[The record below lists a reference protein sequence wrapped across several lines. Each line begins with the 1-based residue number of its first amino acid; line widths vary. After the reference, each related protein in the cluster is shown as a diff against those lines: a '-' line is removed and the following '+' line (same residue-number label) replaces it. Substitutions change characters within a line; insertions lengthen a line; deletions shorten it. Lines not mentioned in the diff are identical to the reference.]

1 MKVETGRNTE
11 KFDHVD
17 NTLFAAASTLE
28 ATRAEMARLER
39 SLATKDDMIR
49 DANTSLDSKADGM

>member
-1 MKVETGRNTE
+1 MKAEAGRATE

-17 NTLFAAASTLE
+17 NTLLAAASTLE

-39 SLATKDDMIR
+39 SLAKKDDMIR
-49 DANTSLDSKADGM
+49 DANTALDEKADGM